1 MLFDRNLII
10 CAALIA
16 LSTSLLFIYFNRKT
30 KEIDDK
36 MTSLFQ
42 LIQDYATGDDDDD
55 SDSTGGYI
63 NVQEKKEMIQ
73 VSDEEDDY
81 EVDDVDEDD
90 DLELEELKEQGDDMD
105 DSRDNLE
112 NNESNTQ
119 QIKLF
124 KTSDDTDSLEAV
136 DLDIDDE
143 SSNDTKNIEVNDEV
157 DLSKLKVTELKQLCS
172 DKGLSG
178 YSGLKKEELVN
189 LLSS

>member
-90 DLELEELKEQGDDMD
+90 DLELEELKEQEDNMD

-112 NNESNTQ
+112 NNESNSQ
-119 QIKLF
+119 QINLF

-143 SSNDTKNIEVNDEV
+143 SGNDTKNIEVNDEV

>member
-63 NVQEKKEMIQ
+63 NVQEKTEMIQ

-90 DLELEELKEQGDDMD
+90 DLELEELKEQEDNMD

-119 QIKLF
+119 QINLF

-143 SSNDTKNIEVNDEV
+143 LSNDTKNIEVNDEV

>member
-42 LIQDYATGDDDDD
+42 LIQDYATGDDEDD

-63 NVQEKKEMIQ
+63 NVQEKTEMIQ
-73 VSDEEDDY
+73 VSDEEDGY
-81 EVDDVDEDD
+81 EVHDVDEDD
-90 DLELEELKEQGDDMD
+90 DLELEELKEQEDNMD

-119 QIKLF
+119 QINLF

-143 SSNDTKNIEVNDEV
+143 LSNDTKNIEVNDEV

>member
-55 SDSTGGYI
+55 SDSTGDYI
-63 NVQEKKEMIQ
+63 NVQEKTEMIQ

-90 DLELEELKEQGDDMD
+90 DLELEELKEQEDNMD

-119 QIKLF
+119 QINLF

-143 SSNDTKNIEVNDEV
+143 LSNDTKNIEVNDEV

>member
-42 LIQDYATGDDDDD
+42 LIQDYATGDDDDNE
-55 SDSTGGYI
+55 STDGYI
-63 NVQEKKEMIQ
+63 NVQEKTDMIQ
-73 VSDEEDDY
+73 VSDGEDDY
-81 EVDDVDEDD
+81 EVDDVDD
-90 DLELEELKEQGDDMD
+90 DLEQDELNESENIMETNK
-105 DSRDNLE
+105 DNLE
-112 NNESNTQ
+112 NNENEHQ
-119 QIKLF
+119 QINLF
-124 KTSDDTDSLEAV
+124 KSTDDTDSLEAV
-136 DLDIDDE
+136 DIDMDE
-143 SSNDTKNIEVNDEV
+143 FDEQTKQIEVKEEV

-172 DKGLSG
+172 NKGLTG